1 MPAADELRAWRARP
15 PRVVVVEDA
24 TEMAE
29 AIRLTLA
36 SEGFEVQVAHD
47 GDTGLELAR
56 STAPDVVLLDIDLPD
71 IDGWEVCRQLRTFS
85 DAYVVMLTV
94 HADEFDRVL
103 GLSSGADDYITKP
116 FSSRELVARIRAML
130 RRPRTARS
138 AGVDTGAVQ
147 RFGELTIDTGL
158 REIRVGERVV
168 ELSHLEY
175 GILATL
181 AEHSRQTLSRGSAA
195 RTGMGRRLGRRRPCH
210 RRARLE
216 PAAQARRRS
225 PPPALR
231 AHGPRLRLPPR
242 RRLIPPPAAVRRSGG
257 ERARHGHGHDDQDDR
272 DRADEDEALD
282 ALLGAELERVALGGG
297 HVTAPIRPTFSVF
310 SQRRSAPRSSCT

>member
-1 MPAADELRAWRARP
+1 MTMPAADELRAWRARP

-29 AIRLTLA
+29 AIRVTLHA
-36 SEGFEVQVAHD
+36 EGFEVHVAHD
-47 GDTGLELAR
+47 GRTGLDLAR
-56 STAPDVVLLDIDLPD
+56 SAVPDVVLLDIDLPD
-71 IDGWEVCRQLRTFS
+71 IDGWEVCRQVRTFS
-85 DAYVVMLTV
+85 DAYLVMLTV

-103 GLSSGADDYITKP
+103 GLTSGADDYITKP

-181 AEHSRQTLSRGSAA
+181 AEHSRQTLSRAQLLGRVWGDDWVGDDHVIDVHVSNLRRKLGDDPRHPRFV
-195 RTGMGRRLGRRRPCH
+195 RTVRGFGFRLGD
-210 RRARLE
+210 
-216 PAAQARRRS
+216 
-225 PPPALR
+225 
-231 AHGPRLRLPPR
+231 G
-242 RRLIPPPAAVRRSGG
+242 
-257 ERARHGHGHDDQDDR
+257 
-272 DRADEDEALD
+272 
-282 ALLGAELERVALGGG
+282 
-297 HVTAPIRPTFSVF
+297 
-310 SQRRSAPRSSCT
+310 